1 MIFAVAPQLLGQ
13 LIRIHR
19 LRDGRD
25 DLAAHAVDHRGGVS
39 SPRFEAVVTDCGTS
53 RDTVGR

>member
-1 MIFAVAPQLLGQ
+1 MIFAVTPQLLGQ

-19 LRDGRD
+19 LRDRRD
-25 DLAAHAVDHRGGVS
+25 ELASHAVDHRGAS

-53 RDTVGR
+53 RDTVDR